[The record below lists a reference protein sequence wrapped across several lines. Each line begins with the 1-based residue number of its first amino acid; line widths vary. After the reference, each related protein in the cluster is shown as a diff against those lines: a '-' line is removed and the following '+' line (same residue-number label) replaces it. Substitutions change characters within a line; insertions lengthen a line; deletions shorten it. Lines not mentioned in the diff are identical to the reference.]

1 MAAADVL
8 SIHDL
13 SIDFQTPRG
22 LVHALRGVS
31 LAVPRGSIVGIVGES
46 GSGKSTLSLA
56 AMGLLPENAVI
67 AVNEILCAD
76 PACPGT
82 ETVIL
87 VMKPGEKTR
96 AFKVQMGLAEL
107 TPQALAQALSG
118 QAA

>member
-1 MAAADVL
+1 MRFGLFGRDKREAAAPD
-8 SIHDL
+8 
-13 SIDFQTPRG
+13 
-22 LVHALRGVS
+22 
-31 LAVPRGSIVGIVGES
+31 
-46 GSGKSTLSLA
+46 A
-56 AMGLLPENAVI
+56 AAQVKRQVRELLGLPENAVI

-107 TPQALAQALSG
+107 TREALKQALS
-118 QAA
+118 AAS

>member
-1 MAAADVL
+1 MRFGLFGKDKREAAGADAAAQVKRQVRELLD
-8 SIHDL
+8 
-13 SIDFQTPRG
+13 
-22 LVHALRGVS
+22 
-31 LAVPRGSIVGIVGES
+31 
-46 GSGKSTLSLA
+46 
-56 AMGLLPENAVI
+56 LPENAVI

-96 AFKVQMGLAEL
+96 AFKAQMGLAEL
-107 TPQALAQALSG
+107 TPEALAEALSG

>member
-1 MAAADVL
+1 MRFGLFGRDKREAAGADASARIKQQVREL
-8 SIHDL
+8 L
-13 SIDFQTPRG
+13 G
-22 LVHALRGVS
+22 LPDS
-31 LAVPRGSIVGIVGES
+31 
-46 GSGKSTLSLA
+46 
-56 AMGLLPENAVI
+56 AVI

-107 TPQALAQALSG
+107 TPEALAAALSE
-118 QAA
+118 AS

>member
-1 MAAADVL
+1 MRFGLFGRDKREAAGADASARIKQQVREL
-8 SIHDL
+8 L
-13 SIDFQTPRG
+13 G
-22 LVHALRGVS
+22 
-31 LAVPRGSIVGIVGES
+31 
-46 GSGKSTLSLA
+46 
-56 AMGLLPENAVI
+56 LPESAVI

-107 TPQALAQALSG
+107 TPEALAAALSE
-118 QAA
+118 AS